1 MRLSRQAALA
11 LAILLGCLA
20 VILGYTYLRGDKPP
34 AEEVV
39 QKIALPVP
47 INDIPAHADLRR
59 DMFHEIVF
67 EHDQVPRGAITDPTR
82 LQGRIALR
90 ELPKN
95 EPVKSSSVAVRSG
108 SLGLAYAVPLQ
119 SRAMTIPIDDISGVA
134 NLLHAGDRVDVL
146 ALFNDDTGKMSTVQT
161 VLQDIEVLAL
171 NDIVLNGP
179 DLEEEQPA
187 SANGNGNGNGG
198 GSGNGGT
205 GKPAERRGE
214 GPRTATLS
222 VTPHQAQILML
233 SQHRGTLRL
242 SLRRTGDRDIVAIER
257 SQSWSLIGSFPSA
270 KPPEEQAIAQ
280 PEQRLQPGTWAEMWG
295 GPPVPAPT
303 TAPAPAAAAA
313 REPAVEVIRGANRE
327 FITPV
332 E

>member
-34 AEEVV
+34 VEEVV

-47 INDIPAHADLRR
+47 IDDIPAHADLRR
-59 DMFHEIVF
+59 DMFHEVFF
-67 EHDQVPRGAITDPTR
+67 EHDQVPRGVITDPTR

-90 ELPKN
+90 ELHRN
-95 EPVKSSSVAVRSG
+95 EPVKSSAVAVRSG

-146 ALFNDDTGKMSTVQT
+146 VLFNDDTGKMSTVQT
-161 VLQDIEVLAL
+161 VLQDIEILAL

-179 DLEEEQPA
+179 DLEEEHPA
-187 SANGNGNGNGG
+187 SANGNGNGNG
-198 GSGNGGT
+198 GGT

-214 GPRTATLS
+214 GPRTVTLS
-222 VTPHQAQILML
+222 LTPHQAQILML

-242 SLRRTGDRDIVAIER
+242 SLRRTGDRDIIAIER

-270 KPPEEQAIAQ
+270 KPPEEQTIAQ

-295 GPPVPAPT
+295 GPP
-303 TAPAPAAAAA
+303 APAPAAAPAPDAPVA

>member
-34 AEEVV
+34 VEEVV

-47 INDIPAHADLRR
+47 IDDIPAHADLRR
-59 DMFHEIVF
+59 DMFHEIFF
-67 EHDQVPRGAITDPTR
+67 EQDQLPRDVIADPAR
-82 LQGRIALR
+82 LQGRISLR
-90 ELPKN
+90 ELPKD
-95 EPVKSSSVAVRSG
+95 EPVKSSAVAIRSG

-119 SRAMTIPIDDISGVA
+119 SRAVTIPIDDISGVA

-146 ALFNDDTGKMSTVQT
+146 ALFNDDTGRMSTVQT
-161 VLQDIEVLAL
+161 VLQDIEILAL
-171 NDIVLNGP
+171 NDTVLNGP
-179 DLEEEQPA
+179 DEQEESSGVA
-187 SANGNGNGNGG
+187 DNGTGN
-198 GSGNGGT
+198 GNGGT
-205 GKPAERRGE
+205 GKPASRRGE
-214 GPRTATLS
+214 GPRTATFS

-242 SLRRTGDRDIVAIER
+242 SLRRTGDRDIVAIGR
-257 SQSWSLIGSFPSA
+257 SQSWSLIGTFPSI
-270 KPPEEQAIAQ
+270 KPPQEETTAQ
-280 PEQRLQPGTWAEMWG
+280 PEQRMQPGTWAEMWG
-295 GPPVPAPT
+295 GPPMT
-303 TAPAPAAAAA
+303 APAAAPPPAPVVA
-313 REPAVEVIRGANRE
+313 KEPAVEVIRGANRE